1 MCNIFK
7 KFSARLRKPVPNVLY
22 MEKRNQLFKLD
33 PEKIG
38 IKRSNE
44 YPNVW
49 GVMTEFRV
57 DGSYVTIVSL
67 ANGKTDMYFSSGN
80 GILGAGDNSMVSI
93 ASAELVKTA
102 ERYISQMRSTVDHPF
117 PSPGYTRFYL
127 LTYHG
132 LLTGEVSENVMLD
145 ERTHPMYGL
154 YAFTQNVITQIRH
167 ISGRNN

>member
-1 MCNIFK
+1 MLRRIFSW
-7 KFSARLRKPVPNVLY
+7 FRKPVPNALY
-22 MEKRNQLFKLD
+22 MEKRDQLFRMD

-38 IKRSNE
+38 IRRSKE

-49 GVMTEFRV
+49 GVLTEFIL
-57 DGSYVTIVSL
+57 DGGYAMIVSL
-67 ANGKTDMYFSSGN
+67 ANGKTDMYFSSGT
-80 GILGAGDNSMVSI
+80 GIMGAGDNSMVSL

-102 ERYISQMRSTVDHPF
+102 DRYISQMHSTADHPF
-117 PSPGYTRFYL
+117 PSPGHTRFYL

-132 LLTGEVSENVMLD
+132 LLTGEVSENIMMD

-167 ISGRNN
+167 LSGRRR